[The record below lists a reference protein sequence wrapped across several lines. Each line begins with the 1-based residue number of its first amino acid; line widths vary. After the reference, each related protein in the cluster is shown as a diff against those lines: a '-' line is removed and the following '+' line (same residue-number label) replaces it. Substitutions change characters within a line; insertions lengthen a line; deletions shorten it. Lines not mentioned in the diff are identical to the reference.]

1 MLRAIGIGVFF
12 SSCLLDQGLIGNYS
26 NSVLSNIQDR
36 HGFNEKPLQRQQDLM
51 RVQDMRG
58 MMRSL
63 AR

>member
-1 MLRAIGIGVFF
+1 
-12 SSCLLDQGLIGNYS
+12 
-26 NSVLSNIQDR
+26 VLSNIQDR